1 LATPLAC
8 LDGLSRVLAL
18 LLELGL
24 AKHRTLLNLNALQLF
39 FMPAK
44 RRAVSVTT
52 GLLVKSPTKTCID
65 ADENDFAVELRGAPK
80 TN

>member
-1 LATPLAC
+1 
-8 LDGLSRVLAL
+8 
-18 LLELGL
+18 
-24 AKHRTLLNLNALQLF
+24 
-39 FMPAK
+39 MPAK

-52 GLLVKSPTKTCID
+52 GLLVKSTTKTCID

>member
-1 LATPLAC
+1 
-8 LDGLSRVLAL
+8 
-18 LLELGL
+18 
-24 AKHRTLLNLNALQLF
+24 
-39 FMPAK
+39 MPAK